1 MRIHTHM
8 PRKSMK
14 LDRDQSTISSEAR
27 RAWRWCFHSSRIPS
41 FPLILEYNVTTGAFR
56 VVIVERR
63 LWIVLFD
70 DSFCSSEADLPER
83 KTLERK
89 FPASILRNTFS
100 TGSFF
105 PYLFSSWEFG
115 SQKQDMKIL
124 LLETK
129 ERDLICNLV
138 HDSWFRR
145 EPAFEVF
152 FPPITSIIILRL
164 ISDILSYKLRIL
176 KNPSFECDFVA
187 ALLAPVWDGTWD
199 RHDSAAIWAPMHK
212 AWDTESEKL
221 SGSGYKF
228 SMGIRYHL
236 I

>member
-63 LWIVLFD
+63 SWIVLFD

-89 FPASILRNTFS
+89 FHILN
-100 TGSFF
+100 GL
-105 PYLFSSWEFG
+105 LFSLS
-115 SQKQDMKIL
+115 L
-124 LLETK
+124 L
-129 ERDLICNLV
+129 
-138 HDSWFRR
+138 
-145 EPAFEVF
+145 
-152 FPPITSIIILRL
+152 
-164 ISDILSYKLRIL
+164 KLRIRL
-176 KNPSFECDFVA
+176 PETRYENSTSGNQRKGSNLQLGSRF
-187 ALLAPVWDGTWD
+187 LI
-199 RHDSAAIWAPMHK
+199 SAWARF
-212 AWDTESEKL
+212 W
-221 SGSGYKF
+221 GFF
-228 SMGIRYHL
+228 STHNKYHYPEAHIRYLELQASNSQKPL
-236 I
+236 IWMWLCGCSSCACLGWDMGPPWFGSNMGTDAQSLGYRIWKTIGVRI